1 MRRIISVIMLIA
13 ISLTVPHTAAADIY
27 EGALDTADTAQ
38 IDAEA
43 FAQQEPALTQEDIT
57 ISAPSAILMEKTTGR
72 VLYEKDADV
81 QREPAS
87 VTKVMTILLIA
98 EAIESNA
105 ISIDDMVT
113 VSARAASM
121 GGSQVFLEEGEQMSV
136 HEMLKSIVVSSAND
150 AAVAMAEHI
159 AGTEEAFV
167 KLMNERAGELGMNGT
182 NFTNCSG
189 LMDDPTHLTT
199 ARDIAI
205 MSRELICHEMI
216 KAYTTIWMDDIRD
229 GQFGL
234 SNTNKLIYYYDGAT
248 GLKTGFTDR
257 AMYCLSATAQ
267 RDGVEYIAVIMHAQT
282 SQERFEDAKA
292 LLNYAFANYALINNE
307 PDNVLSPVPV
317 RLGRQKAVQPVLTQ
331 MENILIGKNDAQ
343 SVEKTVQLEEQLT
356 APIEK
361 GQTIGKLT
369 VRAGENVVGEYE
381 LVASDDVPRITWL
394 EVFLSLMR
402 DIFAGGE

>member
-1 MRRIISVIMLIA
+1 MLIA